1 MFQSVFWSSA
11 VDMETFWL
19 SNTPEAYKEFQLLN
33 HGLFFS
39 GLVVFCFIFKPHI
52 RFNFDNLSQ
61 SWKTVGCLSLSRF
74 GFLYATALPT
84 QQVLHTTAPDDCCY
98 AHYFIYLFS

>member
-39 GLVVFCFIFKPHI
+39 GLVVFVLFLNHI
-52 RFNFDNLSQ
+52 LDLILITWVSHG
-61 SWKTVGCLSLSRF
+61 KL
-74 GFLYATALPT
+74 
-84 QQVLHTTAPDDCCY
+84 
-98 AHYFIYLFS
+98 

>member
-1 MFQSVFWSSA
+1 MFQMVCFGRQLLTCRHG
-11 VDMETFWL
+11 DLGL

-61 SWKTVGCLSLSRF
+61 SWSN
-74 GFLYATALPT
+74 Y
-84 QQVLHTTAPDDCCY
+84 Q
-98 AHYFIYLFS
+98 